1 MNTPLIEIK
10 NLSAGYDSRTV
21 LRNVNLT
28 VYDRDFLGIIGPNG
42 GGKTT
47 LIKCIL
53 GLLKPTTGEI
63 LYRVTTASNNNPAFL
78 DNSAT
83 NSQFSTL
90 NSQFSMGYLP
100 QYNSID
106 RKFPITVEEVILS
119 GLTAT
124 HREKA
129 RQVIARMGLEGLEKR
144 AIGALSGGQLQRA
157 LLGRAII
164 SDPALVVLDEPSTYI
179 DKRFEARLYELL
191 AEINHDCAIILVSHD
206 IGTVLQQVKS
216 IACVNE
222 TLDYHPDT
230 GVSEE
235 WLERNFNCPIE
246 LLGHGALPH
255 RILAEHK
262 HGDEC
267 GCCNCNQ
274 NKYKNSVLHIFQTKL
289 YIDVLYMNV

>member
-53 GLLKPTTGEI
+53 GLLKPTAGEI
-63 LYRVTTASNNNPAFL
+63 LYSDKRFVTSDKQGSAAQRPALTANRSVL
-78 DNSAT
+78 K
-83 NSQFSTL
+83 
-90 NSQFSMGYLP
+90 MGYLP

-119 GLTAT
+119 GLSSQKSLISRFTAT

-230 GVSEE
+230 GISEE

-267 GCCNCNQ
+267 GCCNC
-274 NKYKNSVLHIFQTKL
+274 KH
-289 YIDVLYMNV
+289 

>member
-1 MNTPLIEIK
+1 MGTPLIEIK
-10 NLSAGYDSRTV
+10 NLSAGYDNRTV
-21 LRNVNLT
+21 LRNINLT

-53 GLLKPTTGEI
+53 GLLKPTGGEI
-63 LYRVTTASNNNPAFL
+63 LYRVATTSGNSSAPH
-78 DNSAT
+78 DNSAA

-90 NSQFSMGYLP
+90 NSQLSMGYLP

-119 GLTAT
+119 GLSSQKSLISRFTAA

-129 RQVIARMGLEGLEKR
+129 RQVIARMGLEGLEER

-164 SDPALVVLDEPSTYI
+164 SDPQLVVLDEPSTYI

-230 GVSEE
+230 GISEE
-235 WLERNFNCPIE
+235 WLERNFNSPIE

-267 GCCNCNQ
+267 GCCNCE
-274 NKYKNSVLHIFQTKL
+274 H
-289 YIDVLYMNV
+289 

>member
-1 MNTPLIEIK
+1 MSTPLIEIK
-10 NLSAGYDSRTV
+10 NLSAGYDNRTV

-53 GLLKPTTGEI
+53 GLLKPTAGEI
-63 LYRVTTASNNNPAFL
+63 LYSDKRFVASDKQRGTAQRPALTTNRSVL
-78 DNSAT
+78 K
-83 NSQFSTL
+83 
-90 NSQFSMGYLP
+90 MGYLP

-119 GLTAT
+119 GLSSQKSLISRFTAS

-262 HGDEC
+262 HGDGC
-267 GCCNCNQ
+267 GCCN
-274 NKYKNSVLHIFQTKL
+274 S
-289 YIDVLYMNV
+289 

>member
-1 MNTPLIEIK
+1 MSTPLIEIK

-53 GLLKPTTGEI
+53 GLLKPTAGEI
-63 LYRVTTASNNNPAFL
+63 LYSDKRFVASDKQRGTAQRPALTTNRSVL
-78 DNSAT
+78 K
-83 NSQFSTL
+83 
-90 NSQFSMGYLP
+90 MGYLP

-119 GLTAT
+119 GLSSQKSLISRFTTT

-262 HGDEC
+262 HGDGC
-267 GCCNCNQ
+267 GCCNS
-274 NKYKNSVLHIFQTKL
+274 KH
-289 YIDVLYMNV
+289 